1 MVSPANSALGTGSFH
16 GRAPDPQRFRSWQEY
31 AVALSAYVADQAK
44 VREGVQPEPIQLVH
58 IDTTGQLARV
68 VTDGLMVYDPVR
80 RGVMVSI
87 DGEWLPLYA
96 GIAYGGMRS
105 VAGNVPGAN
114 ITTAWQKLT
123 AYGEQL
129 PTLDMI
135 FDHVTDTFA
144 FERPG
149 LYQVN
154 QQISFMHN
162 NTGQARELDFRV
174 RNTVTGATT
183 RGVRIATAAGSR
195 TTSYTQAVQV
205 LIDDAA
211 LGQTFI
217 TEISAPI
224 GDYTTVEYVGLSI
237 QAARLNYAF

>member
-1 MVSPANSALGTGSFH
+1 VVANSTLGAGSLQ
-16 GRAPDPQRFRSWQEY
+16 GRPPDPIRFRSWQEY
-31 AVALSAYVADQAK
+31 AVALSAYVADQAQVAK
-44 VREGVQPEPIQLVH
+44 AVQPQAVQLLH
-58 IDTTGQLARV
+58 IDTTGDLARV
-68 VTDGLMVYDPVR
+68 VTDGLMVFDPVR

-87 DGEWLPLYA
+87 DGEWLPIYA

-105 VAGNVPGAN
+105 VEGSTPGAD
-114 ITTAWQKLT
+114 ITTAWQKVT

-129 PTLDMI
+129 PTLDMM

-154 QQISFMHN
+154 QQISFLHN
-162 NTGQARELDFRV
+162 NTGQARELDLRV
-174 RNTVTGATT
+174 TNTVTGVST

-195 TTSYTQAVQV
+195 TTAYTQAIQV
-205 LIDDAA
+205 LVLDAT

-217 TEISAPI
+217 TEVSAPI
-224 GDYTTVEYVGLSI
+224 GDYTAVEYVGLSI